1 MFISL
6 LDVLWKFL
14 RILDQFPSWKMRNLS
29 KTVSVLEYLDEK
41 IRAKSQI
48 STVHLS
54 RRVVNHQV
62 MDVSLWFYI
71 KNIISMVLISFWCKM
86 WYLQLQSELKSTRHI
101 KVLLKIKP
109 FSEMV
114 SYMVLDKLFNFQ
126 GSKQNTIAC
135 LILLPWGST
144 NVSDVLS
151 KLWVLWH
158 FLTSGTSFI
167 VPLRGM
173 NSYHRIC
180 SLQGTVHL
188 TTRLLKYIFACSR
201 MGYDFNRQHLK

>member
-6 LDVLWKFL
+6 HDVLWKFL

-54 RRVVNHQV
+54 RWVVSHQV

-86 WYLQLQSELKSTRHI
+86 WYLQLQSELKSTRHF

-114 SYMVLDKLFNFQ
+114 SYMVLDKLLNFQ
-126 GSKQNTIAC
+126 EGNKIQLPALYCYLEDQLMSVMC
-135 LILLPWGST
+135 LANFECFGISWHLEQ
-144 NVSDVLS
+144 VS
-151 KLWVLWH
+151 
-158 FLTSGTSFI
+158 
-167 VPLRGM
+167 
-173 NSYHRIC
+173 
-180 SLQGTVHL
+180 
-188 TTRLLKYIFACSR
+188 
-201 MGYDFNRQHLK
+201 